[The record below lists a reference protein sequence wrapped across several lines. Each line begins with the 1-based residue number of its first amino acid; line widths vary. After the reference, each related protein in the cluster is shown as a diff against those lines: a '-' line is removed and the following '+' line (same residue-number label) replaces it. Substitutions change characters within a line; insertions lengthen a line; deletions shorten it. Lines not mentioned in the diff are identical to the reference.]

1 MIPSPRLPWTHPP
14 VSPPV
19 PSSVLAFHAHCI
31 AAQLERAA
39 VFFTVAWHGF
49 PLVWGAGVLGVV
61 GDARVRLGYVLCDVV
76 AKFLPASIYVSL
88 AVDP

>member
-1 MIPSPRLPWTHPP
+1 MEERAYPRPFADLRTLPAAVRH
-14 VSPPV
+14 
-19 PSSVLAFHAHCI
+19 LDAAF
-31 AAQLERAA
+31 AAQQERA
-39 VFFTVAWHGF
+39 VAENAE
-49 PLVWGAGVLGVV
+49 PNASVA